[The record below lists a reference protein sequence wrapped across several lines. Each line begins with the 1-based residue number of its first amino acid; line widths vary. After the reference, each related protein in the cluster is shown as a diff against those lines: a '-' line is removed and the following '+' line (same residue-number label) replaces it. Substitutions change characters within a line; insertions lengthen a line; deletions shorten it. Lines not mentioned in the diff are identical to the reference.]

1 MSTHPSTPVQVDPDV
16 DLHVPQQRQQRAFD
30 PVVLAVIAV
39 GGVVGSEARYAL
51 HVWSPGGD
59 GGWPWG
65 TWWANVAGSLLL
77 GALMVVLT
85 ELTSPHRLLRPF
97 LGVGVLGGFTTFS
110 TVMVEVPGLM
120 AAGRPGMALGYL
132 VGTAMA
138 ALVAAAVGVTAI
150 RAAAAGWHR
159 LRRRRSR

>member
-1 MSTHPSTPVQVDPDV
+1 
-16 DLHVPQQRQQRAFD
+16 
-30 PVVLAVIAV
+30 
-39 GGVVGSEARYAL
+39 
-51 HVWSPGGD
+51 
-59 GGWPWG
+59 
-65 TWWANVAGSLLL
+65 
-77 GALMVVLT
+77 MVVLT

-138 ALVAAAVGVTAI
+138 ALVAAAVGVIAI

>member
-97 LGVGVLGGFTTFS
+97 LGVGVLGGFTTLSAYSEETRVLLATGHTGLAASYLLGTLAACLLGVVLGETLS
-110 TVMVEVPGLM
+110 TPAARAEVEAQEGD
-120 AAGRPGMALGYL
+120 R
-132 VGTAMA
+132 
-138 ALVAAAVGVTAI
+138 
-150 RAAAAGWHR
+150 
-159 LRRRRSR
+159 

>member
-1 MSTHPSTPVQVDPDV
+1 MSTHSSVPVTVDPDV
-16 DLHVPQQRQQRAFD
+16 DMHVAQQPRQRAFD
-30 PVVLAVIAV
+30 PLVLAVIAV
-39 GGVVGSEARYAL
+39 GGVVGSEARYVL
-51 HVWSPGGD
+51 HVWSPGAD

-110 TVMVEVPGLM
+110 TVMVEVPTLM

-132 VGTAMA
+132 VGTAVA
-138 ALVAAAVGVTAI
+138 ALVAVAVGVAAV

-159 LRRRRSR
+159 LRRRRSP